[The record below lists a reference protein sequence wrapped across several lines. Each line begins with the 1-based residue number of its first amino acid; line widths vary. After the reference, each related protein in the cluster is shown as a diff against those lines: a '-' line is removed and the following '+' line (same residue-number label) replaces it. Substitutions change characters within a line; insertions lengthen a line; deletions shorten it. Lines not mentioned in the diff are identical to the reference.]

1 MIRFFLYYTS
11 FEIPFDGERLDEDT
25 LLNETVYR
33 RDDLVS
39 VFDSEDAARS
49 AMDSYVSYAQ
59 VKPGHGWGTK
69 LWCGKLAFV
78 VEKQWDCECD
88 EGDDEYE
95 DYEEICTIMP
105 SHVNISQPFAS
116 SDLDRSS
123 AYEELE
129 QQYGKVELYGKTY
142 YLLEEIP
149 EGDDCVEALQ
159 EDGELV
165 NGEQDVLYLQ
175 CKDGEVV
182 DLTPFCSCVI
192 TWDDDGTFT
201 Y

>member
-1 MIRFFLYYTS
+1 MIRYFLYSTN
-11 FEIPFDGERLDEDT
+11 FELPFDGERLEESAIMHEVIYRDAD
-25 LLNETVYR
+25 LISIFDNEN
-33 RDDLVS
+33 
-39 VFDSEDAARS
+39 DARN

-59 VKPGHGWGTK
+59 VKPGHGWGQK
-69 LWCGKLAFV
+69 IWCGKIAFIA
-78 VEKQWDCECD
+78 ENHWKCECS
-88 EGDDEYE
+88 EDDEEFENYE
-95 DYEEICTIMP
+95 TANFIEPKKILID
-105 SHVNISQPFAS
+105 QPFAS

-123 AYEELE
+123 AYKDLE
-129 QQYGKVELYGKTY
+129 QQYGKVELNGKTF

-192 TWDDDGTFT
+192 TWDDDGTFK

>member
-1 MIRFFLYYTS
+1 MIRYFLYSTN
-11 FEIPFDGERLDEDT
+11 FELPFDGERLEESAIMHEVIYRDAD
-25 LLNETVYR
+25 LISIFDNEN
-33 RDDLVS
+33 
-39 VFDSEDAARS
+39 DARN

-59 VKPGHGWGTK
+59 VKPGHGWGQK
-69 LWCGKLAFV
+69 IWCGKIAFIA
-78 VEKQWDCECD
+78 ENHWKCECS
-88 EGDDEYE
+88 EDDEEFENYE
-95 DYEEICTIMP
+95 TANFIEPKKILID
-105 SHVNISQPFAS
+105 QPFAS

-123 AYEELE
+123 AYEELD

-165 NGEQDVLYLQ
+165 NGQQDVLYLQ

-192 TWDDDGTFT
+192 TWDDDGTFK